1 MKQEKISIDSD
12 THRLLKAFCAERDLK
27 IGAFVARL
35 IRERIGDDTKRRNNS
50 EEERNKSND

>member
-1 MKQEKISIDSD
+1 MKQEKVSIDSD

-35 IRERIGDDTKRRNNS
+35 IRERIGNDTKRRNNS
-50 EEERNKSND
+50 EEESHKL